1 MTRDSRHLSIS
12 RPLARAVQSIPVV
25 RSPMESNAMRRRRA
39 GLTLIEAMVV
49 VAIVGILAVV
59 AVPQLQQIMANQRVK
74 GAARSIADAFLLART
89 EAIRS
94 GNAHIVFLS
103 PGNPAAG
110 DVAGTQLGIDP
121 STGAVWPA
129 IVLDDGAPG
138 AWNCR
143 IDPGEPMLT
152 VPAAIGVNWGVA
164 LSAGTRAPGDDTSAD
179 PATGVT
185 FEDPAGA
192 AATWVM
198 FRGDGIPVAFDA
210 GCNPG
215 TFGSGSGAVYVTNG
229 RRDYAVVLT
238 ALGGVRVH
246 AWEAGAGEWTD

>member
-1 MTRDSRHLSIS
+1 MIRDSSHLTIT
-12 RPLARAVQSIPVV
+12 RPLARAVQNPPGV
-25 RSPMESNAMRRRRA
+25 RSGMEPNAMRRRRA

-74 GAARSIADAFLLART
+74 GAARSIADAFLLARS

-103 PGNPAAG
+103 PGSPAAG
-110 DVAGTQLGIDP
+110 DVVGTPLGVDP
-121 STGAVWPA
+121 NTGAVWPA

-138 AWNCR
+138 TWNCQ
-143 IDPGEPMLT
+143 IDPGEPSLP
-152 VPAAIGVNWGVA
+152 VPAAAGVNWGVA
-164 LSAGTRAPGDDTSAD
+164 LSGGTRAPGDGTTAD

-185 FEDPAGA
+185 FEDPAGTA
-192 AATWVM
+192 VTWVM
-198 FRGDGIPVAFDA
+198 FRGDGIPVSFDA

-215 TFGSGSGAVYVTNG
+215 TFGSGNGAVYVTNG
-229 RRDYAVVLT
+229 SRDYAVVLT